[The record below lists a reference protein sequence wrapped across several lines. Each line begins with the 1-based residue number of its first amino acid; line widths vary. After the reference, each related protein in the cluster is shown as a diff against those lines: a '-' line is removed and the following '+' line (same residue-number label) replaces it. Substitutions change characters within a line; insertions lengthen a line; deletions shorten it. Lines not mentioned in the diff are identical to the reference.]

1 MDETDDKAPELP
13 VETENIRRNSN
24 SVSEVK
30 VIQSTDVSLE
40 GVTRKTSIVSSRTV
54 GDLHLEVKN
63 ESSIKRVDSDSK
75 FGVMETIS
83 LDVSSQDAL
92 HSDSA
97 SESATEICENPLM
110 QNRPASLDNNIFENQ
125 PSEQVMNF
133 FIYTYNCKCC
143 SNECK
148 NNQ

>member
-1 MDETDDKAPELP
+1 MDELDDKAPELP
-13 VETENIRRNSN
+13 VETEIVRKNSN
-24 SVSEVK
+24 SVSDVK
-30 VIQSTDVSLE
+30 VIQSADVSLE
-40 GVTRKTSIVSSRTV
+40 SVTRKTSIVASRTT

-83 LDVSSQDAL
+83 LDVSSQDAV

-110 QNRPASLDNNIFENQ
+110 QNRPTSLDNNIFENQ
-125 PSEQVMNF
+125 ISEQVIYF
-133 FIYTYNCKCC
+133 FFSFFFFTFRYIT
-143 SNECK
+143 
-148 NNQ
+148 

>member
-24 SVSEVK
+24 SVSDVK

-40 GVTRKTSIVSSRTV
+40 GVTRKSSIVSSRTV

-97 SESATEICENPLM
+97 TEICENPLM
-110 QNRPASLDNNIFENQ
+110 QNRPVSLDNNIFENQ
-125 PSEQVMNF
+125 PSEQVIH
-133 FIYTYNCKCC
+133 FIYLYICILFK
-143 SNECK
+143 
-148 NNQ
+148 